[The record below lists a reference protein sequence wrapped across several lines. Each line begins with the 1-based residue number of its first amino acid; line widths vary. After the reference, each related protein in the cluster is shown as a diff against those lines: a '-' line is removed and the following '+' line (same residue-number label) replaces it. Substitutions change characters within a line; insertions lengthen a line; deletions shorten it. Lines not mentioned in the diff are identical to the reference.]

1 MTDGERKIE
10 VADLISLEEI
20 KKEHK
25 AGEYLAIGSDGKE
38 YEASYDPRFLTD
50 GVMFFSIP
58 SDVKILGYLKN
69 KNAYCNKTIPCC
81 GCAEMD
87 ICRGKVKNN

>member
-1 MTDGERKIE
+1 MESE
-10 VADLISLEEI
+10 FL
-20 KKEHK
+20 KKSNMNTLK
-25 AGEYLAIGSDGKE
+25 MM

>member
-69 KNAYCNKTIPCC
+69 KNAYCNKIIPCC